1 MQIFVFDQLSWQS
14 WYLSLTKIIIKILA
28 MGAMMTACQA
38 WKESLAL
45 ECHQL
50 YTCPYVSL
58 LSCIMLIV
66 LYLYLYLYLCL
77 SVCVMALT
85 YHAIQI
91 FLWLKLLNWKTI
103 QTNLPKI
110 FKILSLLHPD
120 FRRWH
125 GYAFLLNSNI
135 LFSNQICN
143 CIAPNCTIYIFTL
156 PIYE

>member
-1 MQIFVFDQLSWQS
+1 
-14 WYLSLTKIIIKILA
+14 
-28 MGAMMTACQA
+28 MMTVCQA

-77 SVCVMALT
+77 SVCVIALT

-103 QTNLPKI
+103 QIN
-110 FKILSLLHPD
+110 FKFQKFSKSLVYYIL
-120 FRRWH
+120 
-125 GYAFLLNSNI
+125 A
-135 LFSNQICN
+135 
-143 CIAPNCTIYIFTL
+143 TL
-156 PIYE
+156 DDTDMPSS